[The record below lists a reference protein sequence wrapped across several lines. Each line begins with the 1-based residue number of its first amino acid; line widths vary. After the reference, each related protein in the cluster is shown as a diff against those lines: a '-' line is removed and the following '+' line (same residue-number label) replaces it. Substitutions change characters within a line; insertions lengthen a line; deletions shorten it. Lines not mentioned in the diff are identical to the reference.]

1 MIVSLLLAFLV
12 KSFGIWLILLFAV
25 AGVGWAIINVN
36 SYPMFVELSS
46 NKNLGKFTGYYYSA
60 SQIAQSITP
69 IIIGFVMD
77 FLGYRAYFPYAA
89 IFMGLALI
97 VFAFVKTNRKKV
109 EENAETINVVESKEE
124 TNENVVVE
132 ESENN

>member
-1 MIVSLLLAFLV
+1 MIVSLFAALFV
-12 KSFGIWLILLFAV
+12 KKFGILLIILFAV

-36 SYPMFVELSS
+36 SYPMFVELSN

-77 FLGYRAYFPYAA
+77 FLGYKAFFPYAA
-89 IFMGLALI
+89 IFMTLALA
-97 VFAFVKTNRKKV
+97 VFVFVKVNRKKPETV
-109 EENAETINVVESKEE
+109 EAQVTEEIEQPESSSEEE
-124 TNENVVVE
+124 TQE
-132 ESENN
+132 

>member
-1 MIVSLLLAFLV
+1 MEKNLKKAYYIII
-12 KSFGIWLILLFAV
+12 GILILLFAI

-46 NKNLGKFTGYYYSA
+46 NKNLGKFTGYYYTA

-77 FLGYRAYFPYAA
+77 WLGYRAYFPYAT
-89 IFMGLALI
+89 IFMIIALI
-97 VFAFVKTNRKKV
+97 VFVFVKVPHKKA
-109 EENAETINVVESKEE
+109 NNPDNIK
-124 TNENVVVE
+124 NENSISQE
-132 ESENN
+132 K